1 MAFHVYWP
9 ALTILTLFIVC
20 VIIVLLRWGPKFCKT
35 RNTALPDQYDW
46 EDKTYEQKVSLA

>member
-9 ALTILTLFIVC
+9 ALSVLTLFIVL

-35 RNTALPDQYDW
+35 RNTALEDDYNW
-46 EDKTYEQKVSLA
+46 ENKSYEQRISFA